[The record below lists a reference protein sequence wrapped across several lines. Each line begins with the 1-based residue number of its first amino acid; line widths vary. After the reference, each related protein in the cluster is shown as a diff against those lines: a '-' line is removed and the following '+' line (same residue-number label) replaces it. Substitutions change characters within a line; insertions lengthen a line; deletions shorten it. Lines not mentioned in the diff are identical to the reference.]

1 MGDATSPS
9 SSSDESGPGVAV
21 DVSVEVD
28 DDRHIATV
36 EIRRG
41 PHNFFDLDVL
51 AGLAESLEALSAESG
66 TTRAVVLCS
75 EGKNF
80 CAGANFTGGGSERLS
95 GPGAPHLYDIAI
107 RLFEQ
112 PLPIVA
118 AVQGAAIGGG
128 LGLAMAAD
136 LRVATPDSR
145 FAANFSLLGFH
156 HGFGL
161 TVTLPLAVGHQAA
174 LDLLYTGRR
183 IDGTTAHHL
192 GLCDSLVPLT
202 DLRSRATEL
211 AAEIAAAG
219 PLATRSIRA
228 TMRGHLAEQVR
239 VAMAH
244 ERAEQ
249 ERLQSTEDFREG
261 IQAMSERRRP
271 EFKGR

>member
-9 SSSDESGPGVAV
+9 SSKEQSGPGVAV
-21 DVSVEVD
+21 EVD
-28 DDRHIATV
+28 DARHIATV

-51 AGLAESLEALSAESG
+51 AGLADSLEALSAEAG

-112 PLPIVA
+112 PLPVVA

-183 IDGTTAHHL
+183 IDGTTAHRL
-192 GLCDSLVPLT
+192 GLCDSLVPLA

-211 AAEIAAAG
+211 AAEIGAAG

-228 TMRGHLAEQVR
+228 TMRGQLAEQVR

-271 EFKGR
+271 EFEGR